1 MNLLHTL
8 RVADHIVTNEERR
21 KPQTSLLSAV
31 SEGKGQDGSGL
42 DRNPF
47 ERRRF
52 IYPPARRILGVRM
65 VKLSAMILPSIF
77 LPSVHWM
84 SWRNWICAKR
94 QASVF
99 GIKLII
105 IADSVLIKSV
115 EKIVRIVLMGQQ

>member
-1 MNLLHTL
+1 
-8 RVADHIVTNEERR
+8 
-21 KPQTSLLSAV
+21 
-31 SEGKGQDGSGL
+31 
-42 DRNPF
+42 
-47 ERRRF
+47 
-52 IYPPARRILGVRM
+52 M

-105 IADSVLIKSV
+105 IADSVFIKSV